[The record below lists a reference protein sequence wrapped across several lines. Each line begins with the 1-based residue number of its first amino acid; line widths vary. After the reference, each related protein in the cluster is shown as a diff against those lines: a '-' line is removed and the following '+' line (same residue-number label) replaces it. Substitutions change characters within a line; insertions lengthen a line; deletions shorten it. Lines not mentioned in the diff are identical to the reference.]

1 MYKKLDIIACLS
13 LIMTMFVY
21 KYYYQPFRDKILWHQ
36 LKLNNTIRS
45 NQTYLIFNRVPKAG
59 SQTLNGL
66 IRVLSKL
73 NGFNL
78 YNGLDS
84 WDYKHPSEKYF
95 LSEKDK
101 RIHIDMWTG
110 LNDYTDDRVHDEA
123 SSSNDTIKGDSYVCV
138 HI

>member
-13 LIMTMFVY
+13 SIMTMVVY

-59 SQTLNGL
+59 SQTVNGL

-101 RIHIDMWTG
+101 RIHIHMWTG
-110 LNDYTDDRVHDEA
+110 LNDCTDDRVHDEA
-123 SSSNDTIKGDSYVCV
+123 RSCNDTIKGNSYVCV